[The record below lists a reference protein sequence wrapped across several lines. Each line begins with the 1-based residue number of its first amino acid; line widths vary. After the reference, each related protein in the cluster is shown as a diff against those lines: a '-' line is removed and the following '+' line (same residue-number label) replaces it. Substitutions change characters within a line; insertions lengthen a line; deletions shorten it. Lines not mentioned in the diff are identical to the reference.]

1 MTRRSDVRIISDH
14 PVFGSEQDNPMP
26 MESIFR
32 FAFWFVFVVM
42 IVMQACFACRVRLAG
57 EHVPA
62 DRKAMEREG
71 SGWTI
76 VRAIRSVALVASVVL
91 YAIHPSWLGVLSVPL
106 PDLMRWI
113 GVALGVAGLAVYAWS
128 RATLGREWSSQLEM
142 REQHHLVTT
151 GPYAWIR
158 HPIYSALLSFLASI
172 ALVSANW
179 LFIALLV
186 FSIVD
191 LTLRI
196 PREEEMMVA
205 RFGDEYAAY
214 MQRTGSLFPRRSD
227 LASPWSGHD

>member
-1 MTRRSDVRIISDH
+1 MS
-14 PVFGSEQDNPMP
+14 
-26 MESIFR
+26 MESLFR
-32 FAFWFVFVVM
+32 FAFWFAFVAM
-42 IVMQACFACRVRLAG
+42 IVLQACFACRVRLAG
-57 EHVPA
+57 EHVPV

-71 SGWTI
+71 SGWAI

-91 YAIHPSWLGVLSVPL
+91 YAIHPSWLSRLSVPL
-106 PDLMRWI
+106 PDLMRCI
-113 GVALGVAGLAVYAWS
+113 GVALGVVSLAIYAWS

-158 HPIYSALLSFLASI
+158 HPIYLALMSFMTSI
-172 ALVSANW
+172 ALVTANW

-205 RFGDEYAAY
+205 RFGDEYKAY
-214 MQRTGSLFPRRSD
+214 MHRTGRLLPK
-227 LASPWSGHD
+227 